1 MGIVF
6 FRYPELFPAYTRHFK
21 NWLREYAKHKVI
33 PFKIYRAGL
42 KISVSECAHIFIL
55 YTYLK
60 NIFRYMYAIYI
71 YNVYCIYIYIKY
83 IFVFIIDIDKKI
95 R

>member
-55 YTYLK
+55 YTYIK
-60 NIFRYMYAIYI
+60 KIFLGTCMQFIYTMYI
-71 YNVYCIYIYIKY
+71 VYIYILSTY
-83 IFVFIIDIDKKI
+83 LYLL
-95 R
+95 